1 MSVIFFE
8 FTQKM
13 KIQEAVSKAS
23 RTQITQ
29 KKNANFRKSYAV
41 VIQHNIEY

>member
-29 KKNANFRKSYAV
+29 KNANFRKSYAV

>member
-29 KKNANFRKSYAV
+29 KKTQIFANHMLLLFS
-41 VIQHNIEY
+41 II

>member
-13 KIQEAVSKAS
+13 KIQEAVSKES

-29 KKNANFRKSYAV
+29 KKRKFSQITYYCYSV
-41 VIQHNIEY
+41 